1 MRRRIFLL
9 TMGGA
14 ASSAMVGVARAADAQ
29 QQIFDLFTKI
39 ASALSD
45 DDPAMFIEAVDPG
58 MPNFQDF
65 RRDVVAL
72 TDLADVTNSI
82 EAVDPDMPNLQDFR
96 RDIVALTDL
105 ASITNSLEILAD
117 SGDDTHR
124 AEEVDWF
131 LEIVGKSDPHSL
143 ERRREVVKFG
153 LERKGNKGKKWKIV
167 SIDPLHFFAPP
178 KIT

>member
-1 MRRRIFLL
+1 MRRRNFLW

-14 ASSAMVGVARAADAQ
+14 ASSAAVGVARAADAQ

-45 DDPAMFIEAVDPG
+45 DDPAMF
-58 MPNFQDF
+58 
-65 RRDVVAL
+65 
-72 TDLADVTNSI
+72 I

>member
-1 MRRRIFLL
+1 MRRRNFLW

-14 ASSAMVGVARAADAQ
+14 ASSAAVGVARAADAQ

-45 DDPAMFIEAVDPG
+45 DDPAMFLEAVDPE

-65 RRDVVAL
+65 RRDL
-72 TDLADVTNSI
+72 
-82 EAVDPDMPNLQDFR
+82 
-96 RDIVALTDL
+96 VALTDL
-105 ASITNSLEILAD
+105 ASVTNSIEVLSD
-117 SGDDTHR
+117 TGDETHR
-124 AEEVDWF
+124 AEELDWF
-131 LEIVGKSDPHSL
+131 LEIVGKSDPHPM
-143 ERRREVVKFG
+143 ERRRETVKFK
-153 LERKGNKGKKWKIV
+153 LERKGSKGKKWKIV

>member
-1 MRRRIFLL
+1 
-9 TMGGA
+9 MGGA
-14 ASSAMVGVARAADAQ
+14 ASSAAVGVARAADAQ

-82 EAVDPDMPNLQDFR
+82 EVLSD
-96 RDIVALTDL
+96 T
-105 ASITNSLEILAD
+105 
-117 SGDDTHR
+117 GDDTHR
-124 AEEVDWF
+124 AEELDWF
-131 LEIVGKSDPHSL
+131 LEIVGKSDPHPM
-143 ERRREVVKFG
+143 ERRREVLKFR
-153 LERKGNKGKKWKIV
+153 LERKGKKWKIV
-167 SIDPLHFFAPP
+167 SIEPLHFFAPP
-178 KIT
+178 KIA

>member
-1 MRRRIFLL
+1 
-9 TMGGA
+9 
-14 ASSAMVGVARAADAQ
+14 VGVARAADAQ

-82 EAVDPDMPNLQDFR
+82 EVLSD
-96 RDIVALTDL
+96 T
-105 ASITNSLEILAD
+105 
-117 SGDDTHR
+117 GDDTHR
-124 AEEVDWF
+124 AEELDWF
-131 LEIVGKSDPHSL
+131 LEIVGKSDPHPM
-143 ERRREVVKFG
+143 ERRREVLKFR
-153 LERKGNKGKKWKIV
+153 LERKGKKWKIV
-167 SIDPLHFFAPP
+167 SIEPLHFFAPP

>member
-1 MRRRIFLL
+1 MRRRNFLW

-14 ASSAMVGVARAADAQ
+14 ASSAAVGVASAADAQ

-45 DDPAMFIEAVDPG
+45 DDPAMF
-58 MPNFQDF
+58 
-65 RRDVVAL
+65 
-72 TDLADVTNSI
+72 I

>member
-1 MRRRIFLL
+1 MRRRNFLW

-14 ASSAMVGVARAADAQ
+14 ASSAAVGVARAADAQ

-82 EAVDPDMPNLQDFR
+82 EVLSD
-96 RDIVALTDL
+96 T
-105 ASITNSLEILAD
+105 
-117 SGDDTHR
+117 GDDTHR
-124 AEEVDWF
+124 AEELDWF
-131 LEIVGKSDPHSL
+131 LEIVGKSDPHPM
-143 ERRREVVKFG
+143 ERRREVLKFR
-153 LERKGNKGKKWKIV
+153 LERKGKKWKIV
-167 SIDPLHFFAPP
+167 SIEPLHFFAPP
-178 KIT
+178 KIA